1 MLAAVR
7 ERAALDTDVTHLM
20 AALPALVRAA
30 RYGDVRGTDPA
41 RLGAVAVEMITRICA
56 GLPVA
61 VASLDDDAERTM
73 RDRVDAVHAATGL
86 LGDNDS
92 RARWLAALARLS
104 GPPLIG
110 GRAARLLLNAGEI
123 TLEEAAERMT
133 RELSA
138 GAPAVSAAGWAEGFL
153 SGSGLLLV
161 HDQRLLRLTDGWLA
175 GLDADTFQAVLP
187 ALRRTFGAFAPPE
200 RRAIGEQAA
209 RLDRDGGEQ
218 TAASDEDFDRE
229 RAAAAVRTVAG
240 ILGLPVL
247 ESAA

>member
-1 MLAAVR
+1 
-7 ERAALDTDVTHLM
+7 
-20 AALPALVRAA
+20 
-30 RYGDVRGTDPA
+30 
-41 RLGAVAVEMITRICA
+41 MITRICA

-61 VASLDDDAERTM
+61 VASLDEDAERTM

-86 LGDNDS
+86 LADADS

-110 GRAARLLLNAGEI
+110 GRATRLLLDAGEI

-175 GLDADTFQAVLP
+175 SLDADKFQAVLQ
-187 ALRRTFGAFAPPE
+187 ALRRTSARSHRPSSGARSVSRRLGWIAMAANRPPRPTRTLTGSAPRRRSGPWPGSWGCQYWRAQRE
-200 RRAIGEQAA
+200 RHRRAQAPLAA
-209 RLDRDGGEQ
+209 RPWR
-218 TAASDEDFDRE
+218 R
-229 RAAAAVRTVAG
+229 R
-240 ILGLPVL
+240 
-247 ESAA
+247 

>member
-1 MLAAVR
+1 
-7 ERAALDTDVTHLM
+7 
-20 AALPALVRAA
+20 
-30 RYGDVRGTDPA
+30 
-41 RLGAVAVEMITRICA
+41 
-56 GLPVA
+56 
-61 VASLDDDAERTM
+61 M

-110 GRAARLLLNAGEI
+110 GRATRLLLDAGEI
-123 TLEEAAERMT
+123 TLEEGRANDPRAIGR
-133 RELSA
+133 RA
-138 GAPAVSAAGWAEGFL
+138 GVSAAGWAEGFL

-200 RRAIGEQAA
+200 RRAIVSRRLGWIAMAANRPPRPTRTLTGSAPRRRSGPWPGSWGCQYWRAQRERHRRAQAPLAA
-209 RLDRDGGEQ
+209 RPWR
-218 TAASDEDFDRE
+218 R
-229 RAAAAVRTVAG
+229 R
-240 ILGLPVL
+240 
-247 ESAA
+247 